1 MTDTILPDY
10 LRVNRFLGD
19 SIATRAVL
27 TALDCGLVDALAAGP
42 RETAALDPAALAA
55 RTRLPPAGLELLLA
69 ALRRAGC
76 VEEVAG
82 RWQLTD
88 AFQAALP
95 YRDLITAK
103 AETAL
108 AVAPDLLGRFDL
120 LLADPAA
127 FQQASRL
134 FELFDYG
141 RCTVDSPAN
150 RAHAARWMR
159 LTTALTRY
167 EAPLAFPHVP
177 FAAHRRL
184 LDVGGNSGEFCLRAC
199 AAFGHLEATVADL
212 PAVCGVGAAHVASF
226 TPPPPVRFVP
236 CDLRR
241 DPLPPGHDIVVCKS
255 LLHDWPAEVVGDL
268 LGRILTGIAP
278 GGRLVIFERRRP
290 AAAEL
295 DPVFGDLPVWM
306 FWHAYREPDDYLQWL
321 AAGGWSDVRH
331 EEIMADVPWMLI
343 QAVKPP
349 LTPRT
354 AAREV
359 PR

>member
-1 MTDTILPDY
+1 MTDTSVTDY

-19 SIATRAVL
+19 AVATRAVA
-27 TALDCGLVDALAAGP
+27 TALDRGLVDALVAGS
-42 RETAALDPAALAA
+42 LDATTLAD
-55 RTRLPPAGLELLLA
+55 RTGLPPAGLDLLLA

-76 VEEVAG
+76 VEHVAA
-82 RWQLTD
+82 RWQLTS
-88 AFQAALP
+88 AFRAALP

-108 AVAPDLLGRFDL
+108 AVAPDLLGHFDL

-141 RCTVDSPAN
+141 RCTVDTPAN

-167 EAPLAFPHVP
+167 EATLAFPHVP

-199 AAFGHLEATVADL
+199 AAFSHLEATVADL

-226 TPPPPVRFVP
+226 HPVPPVRFVP
-236 CDLRR
+236 FDLRR
-241 DPLPPGHDIVVCKS
+241 DPLPSGHDLVVCKS
-255 LLHDWPAEVVGDL
+255 LLHDWPEDAVGDL
-268 LGRILTGIAP
+268 LGRILTGIEP
-278 GGRLVIFERRRP
+278 GGRLVIFERCRP
-290 AAAEL
+290 AADQL
-295 DPVFGDLPVWM
+295 DPAFGDLPVWM
-306 FWHAYREPDDYLQWL
+306 FWHAYREPDDYLERL
-321 AAGGWSDVRH
+321 AAAGWSEIEH
-331 EEIMADVPWMLI
+331 EAIMADVPWMLI

-349 LTPRT
+349 TMGS
-354 AAREV
+354 EV
-359 PR
+359 RR